1 MAFAHDL
8 ELESSS
14 SPLVFSVRRS
24 EPELVAPA
32 KPTPR
37 EIKILSEIDS
47 QAGLR
52 TQIPIIQFY
61 RNDPSLAGKDPVQA
75 IRNALA
81 EALVFY
87 YPFAGRIK
95 EEGSDGKLVVDCNE
109 EGVMFIEADADV
121 TLDQFGDAL
130 KPPFPCF
137 QELLYQPPGS
147 DGITDAPIFLI
158 QVTRLKCGGFILA
171 IRFNHVMVDGVGLI
185 HFTLTVAGIARG
197 AMKEPPF
204 QPVWSREL
212 LFARDPPRVT
222 FNHREYEQLTDSNDA
237 VSTDF
242 EQRSFFFGPTET
254 ASIRAL
260 LPRDLDQR
268 ATTFEVLT
276 SYVWRCRTKALQI
289 PPNEDV
295 RMMCIVDARG
305 KFDPPFPAGFYGS
318 CFAFPA
324 AVTGAGDLCEKPL
337 EYAVQ
342 LIQKARGE
350 VSEEYIDSVAD
361 LMASEGRPLFTVVR
375 SCLVLDTTEAGFRNL
390 DFGWGNALYGGMAV
404 AGAGAFPAVNFHVPS
419 QNAKGEEGILVLIC
433 LPSQVMKAFAKEVFT
448 LHRLNSEMAFMAV
461 LESDLRAL
469 SAEARR
475 RYPAVKDGAEH
486 AILKLRT
493 LSSPSE
499 IAHND
504 DILRIF
510 LMACEVRTVKLSI
523 IGLSCL
529 QKLISHDA
537 VSPSALTEI
546 LSTLKDHAEMV
557 DEGVQLK
564 TLQTIS
570 IIFQSRLHPENED
583 TMSQALGICLRL
595 LENTRSS
602 DSVRNT
608 AAATF
613 RQAVAL
619 IFDRVVLAESLPTGK
634 FGFGGQLSR
643 TNSVTGDVN
652 RSINLSESLDH
663 ESVSG
668 RPPVMR
674 ETLTETGKLGLRLLE
689 DLTSLAAGGS
699 AIWLRVNIL
708 QRTFALDI
716 LEFILSN
723 YVAVF
728 RTLLPY
734 EQALRR
740 QICSL
745 LMTSLRTNAE
755 LEGETGEPSFRR
767 LVLRSVA
774 HIIRLYSSSLITE
787 CEVFL
792 SMLLKVTFLDLPLW
806 HRILVLEILRGFC
819 VEARTLRILFQNFDM
834 HPKNT
839 NVVEGMVKALARVVS
854 NVQVQ
859 ESSEESLAAVA
870 GMFSSKAKG
879 IEWSLD
885 NDASNAAVLVAS
897 EAHAITLA
905 VEGLLGVVFTVATLT
920 DAAIDVGELESPRC
934 DNDPPVKWTGKTAVL
949 CISMVDSLW
958 LTILDA
964 LSLILSRSQGEA
976 IVLEILKGYQA
987 FTQACG
993 ILRAVEPLNSFLAS
1007 LCKFTI
1013 NFPVETE
1020 KRSSALPS
1028 PVSKRS
1034 ELSVDQR
1041 DSIVLTPKNVQALR
1055 TLFNIAHRLHNVLG
1069 PSWVLVLETLAALDR
1084 AIHSPH
1090 ATTQVK
1096 TISGPSPYRA
1106 AIVAHSSSR
1115 FSLFGAVLSSVPW
1128 QRLGSVKVARCSMLR
1143 WLAAAYEE
1151 VSTPVPKFTRE
1162 LSTQSS
1168 DFNILSSL
1176 NSQLFES
1183 SALMHISAVKSLLS
1197 ALCQLSHQCM
1207 TSSSLGPTTSQKIGS
1222 ISFSVERM
1230 ISILVNNVHRV
1241 EPFWDQVI
1249 SHFLELADNSN
1260 PHLKNMA
1267 LDALDQSI
1275 SAVLGSDRFQDYKLS
1290 KSLEPSQEMEVNLD
1304 KLMSLECS
1312 IISPLK
1318 VLYFS
1323 TQSVDVRIGSLK
1335 ILLHVLERYGEK
1347 LHYSWPNILEM
1358 LRYVADVSE
1367 KDLVTLGFQNLRVI
1381 MNDGLSAL
1389 PTDCLQVCVDVT
1401 GAYSAQKT
1409 ELNISLTA
1417 VGLLWTMTDF
1427 IAKGLLNGPFEE
1439 KEAGVGSTVKQIDS
1453 KKMEDQTRISN
1464 NVRDQASVDGVD
1476 FEKLLFSVFSLLQ
1489 NLGADERPE
1498 VRNSA
1503 VRTLFQTLGTH
1514 GQKLSKSMW
1523 EDCLWNYVFPTLD
1536 RASHM
1541 VATSSKDEWQ
1551 GKELGTRG
1559 GKAVHMLIH
1568 HSRNTAQKQWDE
1580 TLVLVLGGIARILR
1594 LFFPFFT
1601 SLSNFWSGWE
1611 SLLQFVENSILNG
1624 SKEVALAAI
1633 NCLQTTVNSHSSKG
1647 NMPMPYLISVIDVY
1661 ELVLRKPSSYRGN
1674 AADKVTQE
1682 ILHGL
1687 GELYV
1692 QAQGLFNDVIYT
1704 QLIAIID
1711 LAVKQAMLTN
1721 DNFEME
1727 FGNVPPVLRT
1737 ILEILPLLRPTEH
1750 ISSTWPVLLREF
1762 LKYLPRQDSHLQN
1775 EDGKI
1780 DQARDSQVNYDAPNG
1795 ATPISPNKIAV
1806 SPGSGSTAA
1815 IPSYIFAEKLV
1826 PVLVDLFLQAPA
1838 VEKYIIYPEII
1849 QSLGRC
1855 MTTRRDN
1862 PDNALWRLAVEAFN
1876 RVLVHYVTKLTNGGP
1891 DSTISKPVRTRIW
1904 KEIADVYEIF
1914 LIGYCGRAL
1923 PSNSISAVVLEADE
1937 SLEMSILNILGDTI
1951 LKLPVDTPSD
1961 ILQRLVS
1968 TLDRC
1973 ASRTCSLPVE
1983 TVELMPPHCSRFS
1996 LTCLQKLFSLSSYSN
2011 EVNWNMTRSE
2021 VSKISITVLMTRCEY
2036 ILSRFLTDENGLG
2049 DCPLPKARLEEIIY
2063 VLQELAHLVIHPDA
2077 ASSLPLHPFLRTELA
2092 REKEKH
2098 DNRPHLFALL
2108 PSFCELVTSREL
2120 RIRELVQVLL
2130 RLVTKELSLE
2140 KLSLATPSAT
2150 CP

>member
-1090 ATTQVK
+1090 ATTQ
-1096 TISGPSPYRA
+1096 
-1106 AIVAHSSSR
+1106 
-1115 FSLFGAVLSSVPW
+1115 
-1128 QRLGSVKVARCSMLR
+1128 
-1143 WLAAAYEE
+1143 E

-1775 EDGKI
+1775 ED
-1780 DQARDSQVNYDAPNG
+1780 DSQVNYDAPNG

-2140 KLSLATPSAT
+2140 KLSLASEKNTSR
-2150 CP
+2150 

>member
-1 MAFAHDL
+1 
-8 ELESSS
+8 
-14 SPLVFSVRRS
+14 
-24 EPELVAPA
+24 
-32 KPTPR
+32 
-37 EIKILSEIDS
+37 
-47 QAGLR
+47 
-52 TQIPIIQFY
+52 
-61 RNDPSLAGKDPVQA
+61 
-75 IRNALA
+75 
-81 EALVFY
+81 
-87 YPFAGRIK
+87 
-95 EEGSDGKLVVDCNE
+95 
-109 EGVMFIEADADV
+109 MFIEADADV
-121 TLDQFGDAL
+121 TLEQFGDAL
-130 KPPFPCF
+130 KPPFPF
-137 QELLYQPPGS
+137 RRKPP
-147 DGITDAPIFLI
+147 
-158 QVTRLKCGGFILA
+158 QLA
-171 IRFNHVMVDGVGLI
+171 IWGKEGERRSYNNGRATWEYKNYGSTGSKM
-185 HFTLTVAGIARG
+185 RG
-197 AMKEPPF
+197 AG
-204 QPVWSREL
+204 
-212 LFARDPPRVT
+212 
-222 FNHREYEQLTDSNDA
+222 SNDRNGLRTCISHRSMF
-237 VSTDF
+237 STSH
-242 EQRSFFFGPTET
+242 ES
-254 ASIRAL
+254 SL
-260 LPRDLDQR
+260 LRR
-268 ATTFEVLT
+268 
-276 SYVWRCRTKALQI
+276 
-289 PPNEDV
+289 
-295 RMMCIVDARG
+295 
-305 KFDPPFPAGFYGS
+305 
-318 CFAFPA
+318 
-324 AVTGAGDLCEKPL
+324 
-337 EYAVQ
+337 
-342 LIQKARGE
+342 
-350 VSEEYIDSVAD
+350 
-361 LMASEGRPLFTVVR
+361 
-375 SCLVLDTTEAGFRNL
+375 
-390 DFGWGNALYGGMAV
+390 
-404 AGAGAFPAVNFHVPS
+404 
-419 QNAKGEEGILVLIC
+419 
-433 LPSQVMKAFAKEVFT
+433 
-448 LHRLNSEMAFMAV
+448 NSEMAFMAV

-475 RYPAVKDGAEH
+475 RYPTVKDGAEH

-510 LMACEVRTVKLSI
+510 LMACEVRTVKLSV

-537 VSPSALTEI
+537 VSPSALREI
-546 LSTLKDHAEMV
+546 LSTLKDHAEMA

-619 IFDRVVLAESLPTGK
+619 IFDRVVFAESLPAGK
-634 FGFGGQLSR
+634 FVFGGQLSR

-652 RSINLSESLDH
+652 RGINLSDSLGH
-663 ESVSG
+663 ESISG

-699 AIWLRVNIL
+699 AIWLCVNIL

-854 NVQVQ
+854 NVQAQ

-920 DAAIDVGELESPRC
+920 DEAIDVGELESPRC
-934 DNDPPVKWTGKTAVL
+934 DNDPPVKWSGKTAVL

-1020 KRSSALPS
+1020 KRSALPS

-1090 ATTQVK
+1090 ATTQ
-1096 TISGPSPYRA
+1096 
-1106 AIVAHSSSR
+1106 
-1115 FSLFGAVLSSVPW
+1115 
-1128 QRLGSVKVARCSMLR
+1128 
-1143 WLAAAYEE
+1143 E

-1230 ISILVNNVHRV
+1230 ISILVNNAHRV

-1260 PHLKNMA
+1260 THLKNMA
-1267 LDALDQSI
+1267 LDALDQCI

-1290 KSLEPSQEMEVNLD
+1290 KSLESSQEVRLSTIFMPGIHNLLKEDLMCVYNMQMEVNLD
-1304 KLMSLECS
+1304 KLRSLECS
-1312 IISPLK
+1312 VISPLK

-1323 TQSVDVRIGSLK
+1323 TQSVDVRVGSLK

-1358 LRYVADVSE
+1358 LR
-1367 KDLVTLGFQNLRVI
+1367 
-1381 MNDGLSAL
+1381 
-1389 PTDCLQVCVDVT
+1389 CVDVT

-1541 VATSSKDEWQ
+1541 AATSSKDEWQ

-1647 NMPMPYLISVIDVY
+1647 HMPMPYLISVIDVY

-1674 AADKVTQE
+1674 AADKVMQE

-1692 QAQGLFNDVIYT
+1692 QAQGLFNDVAYT

-1750 ISSTWPVLLREF
+1750 ISSMWPVLLREF
-1762 LKYLPRQDSHLQN
+1762 LQYLPRQDSYLQN
-1775 EDGKI
+1775 ED
-1780 DQARDSQVNYDAPNG
+1780 DSQVNYDAPNG

-1806 SPGSGSTAA
+1806 SPGSGSTAAITA

-1862 PDNALWRLAVEAFN
+1862 PDSALWRLAVEAFN
-1876 RVLVHYVTKLTNGGP
+1876 HVLIDYVTKLINGGP

-1914 LIGYCGRAL
+1914 LVGYCGRAL
-1923 PSNSISAVVLEADE
+1923 PSNSLSAVVLEADE

-1951 LKLPVDTPSD
+1951 LKLPVDTPLD

-1996 LTCLQKLFSLSSYSN
+1996 LTCLQKLFSLCSYSN

-2049 DCPLPKARLEEIIY
+2049 DCPLPKARLDEIIY

-2077 ASSLPLHPFLRTELA
+2077 APILPLHPLLRTGLA
-2092 REKEKH
+2092 EEKEKH
-2098 DNRPHLFALL
+2098 DNRPHLFVLL
-2108 PSFCELVTSREL
+2108 PSLCELVTSREL

-2130 RLVTKELSLE
+2130 RLVTKKLSLE
-2140 KLSLATPSAT
+2140 KLSLASENTYEIPSFSSFTLTTLEPPIGDFHSLLFSVACHKLWST
-2150 CP
+2150 ILSQLHQISPTQYNGAADRIVWFSQPDILKAGTAKKRKKSVKMVQVRGSICPMHCQFCCTKSLKYYESDVEPDFFNSGPGLIFLFVSANLSWSFKCSVLRKKRALYFGIPELDLNMSPGEEINKLSVFYLVLIEKKDHSIWDIAILYSIYPRSFCLYSHCNEYNLKTQLIRYEDSLLVHI